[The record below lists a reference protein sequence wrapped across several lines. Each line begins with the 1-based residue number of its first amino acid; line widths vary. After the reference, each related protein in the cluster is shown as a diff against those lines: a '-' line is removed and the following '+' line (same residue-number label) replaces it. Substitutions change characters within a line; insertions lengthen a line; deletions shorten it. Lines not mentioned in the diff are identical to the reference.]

1 MNDME
6 PMNERIM
13 NLLDELWY
21 EEQIEEIEALASK
34 YQVTCDYIIEE
45 FILD

>member
-6 PMNERIM
+6 PLNERIM
-13 NLLDELWY
+13 NLMDELWY

-34 YQVTCDYIIEE
+34 YQVTCDYYMAE
-45 FILD
+45 FM